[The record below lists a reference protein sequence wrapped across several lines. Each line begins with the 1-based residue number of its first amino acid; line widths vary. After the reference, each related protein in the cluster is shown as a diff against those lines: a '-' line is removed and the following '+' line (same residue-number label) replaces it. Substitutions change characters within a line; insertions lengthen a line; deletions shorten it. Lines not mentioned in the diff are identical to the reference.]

1 MNPNTHRLMTLVRPS
16 GVGAAP
22 CRGGKGVS
30 CARNRICTALSAR
43 APRWG
48 RAYLS
53 DATWLFEQRFT
64 GSASRVPSR
73 SLWQMEGVDRADLPV
88 SSLWTTPGAPLRRGA
103 FSAKFSADPTL
114 IFCRVSAAK
123 PLSKPRPCQ
132 ASVLKVPSLRDCH
145 PVPPTPRST
154 PTASIGRSVVA
165 LSRYHLPGGPVAEV
179 LQWSA
184 LPSCEAT

>member
-16 GVGAAP
+16 GVGASP

-30 CARNRICTALSAR
+30 CARDRICTALSAR

-103 FSAKFSADPTL
+103 FSKTLSKLISCQSSALKSSGTPRACQPVPL
-114 IFCRVSAAK
+114 M
-123 PLSKPRPCQ
+123 PLS
-132 ASVLKVPSLRDCH
+132 
-145 PVPPTPRST
+145 TPI
-154 PTASIGRSVVA
+154 ASIVRLLVA
-165 LSRYHLPGGPVAEV
+165 LQPHYYGRHSRFDEV
-179 LQWSA
+179 LHTSA
-184 LPSCEAT
+184 LPSCNRT

>member
-16 GVGAAP
+16 GVGASPVAMAVVSAH
-22 CRGGKGVS
+22 GGAGGF

-103 FSAKFSADPTL
+103 FSKTLSKLISCQSSALKSSGTPRACQPVPL
-114 IFCRVSAAK
+114 M
-123 PLSKPRPCQ
+123 PLS
-132 ASVLKVPSLRDCH
+132 
-145 PVPPTPRST
+145 TPI
-154 PTASIGRSVVA
+154 ASIVRLLVA
-165 LSRYHLPGGPVAEV
+165 LRVRYHRLGGFVAEA
-179 LQWSA
+179 LHTSA
-184 LPSCEAT
+184 LPSCNRT